1 MRSTFFKPVCLYVL
15 MMLVVPLLLGG
26 CGGGGGGGDN
36 GGGGTPT
43 PTGTITGS
51 VSGTTIMA
59 VNQNGDIVATSDT
72 AGRAPDLDND
82 NDGTPESFSFT
93 LTGIPVGQEVRVYL
107 VTGGITLALYFDS
120 DGDGTPDTNV
130 FRLNDVTDVNL
141 GFVNTELQRQQ
152 GKAIPQFS
160 PTENGLVSRG
170 NENQVIP
177 LAVTKPPT
185 AGLSVSQLN
194 EKGLHAL
201 SDGWITGP
209 RTYFEAAYQKINSA
223 NTSSED
229 DTARFFFA
237 LSRVAALGFDTLAD
251 GNSSDMNRL
260 GDILDHAGI
269 PNDFTRASWQLFAK
283 PFSKYSQP
291 RSQLASGTPTGNE
304 LRDFLYRVA
313 PSELQEAINIL
324 SEVPQSFKSF
334 WTSPIHEDDEGNTT
348 NDSGHK
354 SFESD
359 YGDVL
364 FFRGL
369 FKATL
374 AGISIQR
381 AYDLDADIDQAVNP
395 NLDTD
400 PANDTTIQAFLNQY
414 TGFLSLSDT
423 TTLAEAKSSL
433 ADALD
438 DFSADLDVIN
448 AETDDQLNDLVTLDS
463 LAVNN
468 VATAKDYLAKT
479 KQSILSGETKIVDYD
494 QSKDPNKE
502 DIVLNLQRFFDIGV
516 DFRNPNRLPAFTGN
530 KVSGLFPDKTFN
542 GVVQSP
548 DLNKDEDHDNIP
560 DIVDDEVLQ
569 P

>member
-1 MRSTFFKPVCLYVL
+1 MRSMFFKTVCLYVL
-15 MMLVVPLLLGG
+15 MVLVAPLQLGG
-26 CGGGGGGGDN
+26 CGGGGGGGN
-36 GGGGTPT
+36 GGGGTPTPT

-72 AGRAPDLDND
+72 AGRTPDLDN
-82 NDGTPESFSFT
+82 NHDGTLESFSFT

-107 VTGGITLALYFDS
+107 VTGGVTLALYFDS
-120 DGDGTPDTNV
+120 NGDGIPDTNV
-130 FRLNDVTDVNL
+130 FILNDVTSVNL
-141 GFVNTELQRQQ
+141 GFVNTRDEVQRQE

-160 PTENGLVSRG
+160 PTANRLVSAG
-170 NENQVIP
+170 AENPVIP

-185 AGLSVSQLN
+185 ADLSVSQLN

-201 SDGWITGP
+201 SDGWITGA
-209 RTYFEAAYQKINSA
+209 RTYFEAAYQQVNSA
-223 NTSSED
+223 DKSLEA

-237 LSRVAALGFDTLAD
+237 LSRVAALGFDTLSD

-260 GDILDHAGI
+260 GDILDRAGI
-269 PNDFTRASWQLFAK
+269 PNDFTRASWQLLAK
-283 PFSKYSQP
+283 PFSKDSQP
-291 RSQLASGTPTGNE
+291 RAQLAPGTPTGNE
-304 LRDFLYRVA
+304 LRDSLYGVA
-313 PSELQEAINIL
+313 PPELQAAINIL
-324 SEVPQSFKSF
+324 NEVSPSFNKE
-334 WTSPIHEDDEGNTT
+334 WTESTGE
-348 NDSGHK
+348 K

-374 AGISIQR
+374 AGISIQK

-395 NLDTD
+395 NLDINLT
-400 PANDTTIQAFLNQY
+400 NDTTIQAFLNQY
-414 TGFLSLSDT
+414 TGFLRLSEKA
-423 TTLAEAKSSL
+423 TLAEAKSSL

-438 DFSADLDVIN
+438 DFSADLDVIS
-448 AETDDQLNDLVTLDS
+448 AETDDQLNDLVTLDK
-463 LAVNN
+463 LTVKD

-494 QSKDPNKE
+494 PAVDPDKE
-502 DIVLNLQRFFDIGV
+502 DIVLNLQRFFDVGV
-516 DFRNPNRLPAFTGN
+516 DFRHPNLLPEFTGN
-530 KVSGLFPDKTFN
+530 KVSNLFPDPTFN
-542 GVVQSP
+542 GVVKSP
-548 DLNKDEDHDNIP
+548 NLNKDEDHDKIP
-560 DIVDDEVLQ
+560 DIVDDEVLT